1 MSRNPSSNDAGP
13 LPTGPRPYVV
23 SGGRTTAAH
32 VDVLDLMAYVTV
44 TNEAAN
50 LSDLTPQ
57 HQRVLEVCRAESA
70 VTVGDVVV
78 EVPYPLQVA
87 RILISDLIEKRALVH
102 RLTVVV
108 GEPPP
113 TELLQRV
120 QRALNNWDVSDQ
132 PMADGKSPHAC

>member
-1 MSRNPSSNDAGP
+1 M
-13 LPTGPRPYVV
+13 
-23 SGGRTTAAH
+23 
-32 VDVLDLMAYVTV
+32 
-44 TNEAAN
+44 
-50 LSDLTPQ
+50 
-57 HQRVLEVCRAESA
+57 CRAESA